1 MVVPFVMSRNFFRNH
16 SEPNKDNVLKLL
28 FRARKLYDAKDNV
41 INVLKAVYEVDSAMR
56 PGSNVW
62 RVLQDSGKRDKME
75 PQYQNL
81 LENHLRLISRT
92 LGLIDTF
99 KKENKLYK
107 KMFLF
112 KGSDYTL
119 ILLQYAAATN
129 GFMELR

>member
-1 MVVPFVMSRNFFRNH
+1 MSRNFFRNH

-41 INVLKAVYEVDSAMR
+41 INVLKAVYEIDSAMR

-62 RVLQDSGKRDKME
+62 RVLQDSGKRDKLE

-81 LENHLRLISRT
+81 LENHLRIISRT

-112 KGSDYTL
+112 KGSDFTL
-119 ILLQYAAATN
+119 ILLQYAAVTN